1 MANRL
6 KRHPWKVVSVGDEVD
21 SICPRCK
28 EETIHRVV
36 AMVEKNIHVVICT
49 RCKSQHR
56 YRPSLAT
63 MRKKTPLPSKRQA
76 RVIEK
81 LEKTKTSQSQRPLR
95 DWLNLRETLTE
106 ENPPK
111 YNPSENYREKQVLA
125 HPSFGLGFVRR
136 IVGASKIEVVFEHEV
151 KILVMNRP
159 KQD

>member
-1 MANRL
+1 
-6 KRHPWKVVSVGDEVD
+6 
-21 SICPRCK
+21 
-28 EETIHRVV
+28 
-36 AMVEKNIHVVICT
+36 
-49 RCKSQHR
+49 
-56 YRPSLAT
+56 

-106 ENPPK
+106 ENPTK

>member
-151 KILVMNRP
+151 KILVMNRA